1 MTSSYST
8 MLLSAL
14 ACFDDTMPL
23 SIGDALAMLADA
35 GDNVLSDALDLSR
48 DARPPSRAVFLGCGV
63 LTGSARESG
72 LKVLELAHG
81 QIPTLWDSTL
91 GFRHGPKAVVDTGTR
106 IYVFISGDAHTRR
119 YDLDAANEIRAQFG
133 EQAVIV
139 LGASGTGADLVVP
152 TIGNDAWSSVLYV
165 LAAQIHAIVWSDA
178 LGVNVDNPFA
188 EGNLSRVVAGVTL
201 YPFSEGR

>member
-1 MTSSYST
+1 M
-8 MLLSAL
+8 
-14 ACFDDTMPL
+14 
-23 SIGDALAMLADA
+23 
-35 GDNVLSDALDLSR
+35 
-48 DARPPSRAVFLGCGV
+48 
-63 LTGSARESG
+63 
-72 LKVLELAHG
+72 
-81 QIPTLWDSTL
+81 
-91 GFRHGPKAVVDTGTR
+91 
-106 IYVFISGDAHTRR
+106 
-119 YDLDAANEIRAQFG
+119 
-133 EQAVIV
+133 IV